1 MGIESLLTRI
11 YRDSTISGPGWIV
24 ATSITVGEKNNNKES
39 INRNEDLSTQKKYVK
54 EMMLC
59 EQMLAKC
66 EIEQQ
71 RMLVNEWFMLVLF

>member
-1 MGIESLLTRI
+1 
-11 YRDSTISGPGWIV
+11 
-24 ATSITVGEKNNNKES
+24 
-39 INRNEDLSTQKKYVK
+39 
-54 EMMLC
+54 MMLC